1 MSRRGAT
8 MEGMDQ
14 ISRIAAFAAALT
26 LTACSAHFPLNAPL
40 DDYDSADGYRYSAAA
55 PESSEEMLVALSFS
69 GGGTRAAA
77 FAHGVLE
84 ALRDTEIIR
93 GGAPKRL
100 LDEVDIITA
109 VSGGSL
115 PAAYFALYGDR
126 HFDDFP
132 RRVLERDLQRD
143 LVRRTIS
150 PRQWRRLGSRYFDRI
165 DLVAEIFGEEIYDDQ
180 TFASLEGRRPFLLI
194 NATDISLG
202 VPFPFTQRRFD
213 LLCSDLSSFPIGR
226 AVAASAAV
234 PVLFRPLTL
243 KSYGWGCGYDEEEW
257 IAPTLVDPIDERGSV
272 LEGARRAS
280 ILQAYGDLEAN
291 PWVHLVDGG
300 VSDNLG
306 MRSLFDSVF
315 VDVGDGEA
323 SCDMLGAERYAD
335 LREVVVI
342 AVNSVGAHDRSP
354 ARKENG
360 PSLAQM
366 VWAAVS
372 LPIDR
377 DAERTLDTLR
387 EKLGRWAC
395 RIETCLGR
403 VSSHCSDEGSLSD
416 ADSNITIYPIVVGFE
431 GIEDDAEREAL
442 GKLPTSFTLAPE
454 DVDRLRRVAAEVL
467 RGAPTFQ
474 RLIEHEDR

>member
-1 MSRRGAT
+1 
-8 MEGMDQ
+8 
-14 ISRIAAFAAALT
+14 
-26 LTACSAHFPLNAPL
+26 
-40 DDYDSADGYRYSAAA
+40 
-55 PESSEEMLVALSFS
+55 MLVALSFS

-84 ALRDTEIIR
+84 ALRDTEIVR
-93 GGAPKRL
+93 HGTPRRL

-115 PAAYFALYGDR
+115 TAAYFALYGDR
-126 HFDDFP
+126 IFDDFP
-132 RRVLERDLQRD
+132 RRVLERDLQHD
-143 LVRRTIS
+143 LVRRTLS

-165 DLVAEIFGEEIYDDQ
+165 DLVAEIFGDEIYDGH
-180 TFASLEGRRPFLLI
+180 TFASLEGRRPFLMI

-213 LLCSDLSSFPIGR
+213 LLCSDLSAFPIGR

-243 KSYGWGCGYDEEEW
+243 KSYGWGCGYDEDEW
-257 IAPTLVDPIDERGSV
+257 IAPTLVNPIDGRGTVS
-272 LEGARRAS
+272 EGARRAS
-280 ILQAYGDLEAN
+280 ILKAYGDLEAN

-315 VDVGDGEA
+315 ADFGDGEE
-323 SCDMLGAERYAD
+323 SCDMLGAERYAK

-360 PSLAQM
+360 PSLSQM

-377 DAERTLDTLR
+377 DAERTLDSLR
-387 EKLGRWAC
+387 EKLSRWAC
-395 RIETCLGR
+395 RVETCLGR
-403 VSSHCSDEGSLSD
+403 TSSHCSSEDGSSEDGSSEDGSGEDVPSD
-416 ADSNITIYPIVVGFE
+416 ANSQITIYPIVVGFE
-431 GIEDDAEREAL
+431 SIEDDAEREAL
-442 GKLPTSFTLAPE
+442 GKMPTSFSVSPE
-454 DVDRLRRVAAEVL
+454 DVGRLRRVAADVL

-474 RLIEHEDR
+474 RLIEHED